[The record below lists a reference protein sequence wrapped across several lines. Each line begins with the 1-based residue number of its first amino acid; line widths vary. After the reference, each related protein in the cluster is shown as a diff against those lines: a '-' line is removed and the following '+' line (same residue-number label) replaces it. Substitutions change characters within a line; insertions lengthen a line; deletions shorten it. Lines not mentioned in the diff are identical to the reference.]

1 LRAQKKTLPNWSKV
15 VGLMDRLIKEIAGSK
30 THPVKIAAFMHHRL
44 CRHQNGAEEGIIQRY
59 ASL

>member
-1 LRAQKKTLPNWSKV
+1 
-15 VGLMDRLIKEIAGSK
+15 MDRLIKEIAGSK